1 MSLDSYLQV
10 NRWKD
15 ARTGVGGA
23 EVARRLDHFRAVCRQ
38 ARVRLT
44 PQRLEIFREVA
55 ASLDHPDAE
64 TVYRGIRVRMPT
76 VSLDTVYR
84 TLSLLR
90 DLGLI
95 TALGP
100 RRESVRF
107 DANLQAHHHYV
118 CMRCGR
124 TWDIE
129 GADLN
134 TRKIPSGVRELGS
147 VVTAQIEVQG
157 VCTACSERPSG
168 RTRTKGGAKP

>member
-1 MSLDSYLQV
+1 M
-10 NRWKD
+10 NRRKD
-15 ARTGVGGA
+15 ARTGVDGA
-23 EVARRLDHFRAVCRQ
+23 EVERRLEYFQAVCRK
-38 ARVRLT
+38 AAVRLT

-64 TVYRGIRVRMPT
+64 AVLRGIRARMPT

-90 DLGLI
+90 GLGLI

-107 DANLQAHHHYV
+107 DANLRPHHHYV
-118 CMRCGR
+118 CMKCGR
-124 TWDIE
+124 TWDVE
-129 GADLN
+129 GVELDAQ
-134 TRKIPSGVRELGS
+134 KIPSGMWELGS

-157 VCTACSERPSG
+157 VCTGCSKKRSG
-168 RTRTKGGAKP
+168 RTRTKGGANP